1 MSYVVCLIKM
11 LEFLVNSNKHHFL
24 RFLVHLKRIRCGY
37 STEPGCCSNCACRY
51 VGQCHISDLIGYPNI
66 KYVSVVGE
74 CYLKKT
80 GQMDIKCR
88 KNDVTCLLEGVVT
101 YNNLQSDDERERG
114 NVLSRALRFSKEL
127 LVNFILLLSYCPHPR
142 CLIDPLQHRQEPHR
156 S

>member
-1 MSYVVCLIKM
+1 
-11 LEFLVNSNKHHFL
+11 
-24 RFLVHLKRIRCGY
+24 
-37 STEPGCCSNCACRY
+37 
-51 VGQCHISDLIGYPNI
+51 
-66 KYVSVVGE
+66 
-74 CYLKKT
+74 
-80 GQMDIKCR
+80 MDIKCR